1 MKKRSQKYGQ
11 ALSGAPSVP
20 IERMFSARASAHRA
34 AGIGYARVSY
44 IYIFKVDRN
53 QKCNFDYGQKYGAGG
68 VDRNQKCKLEYGQK

>member
-34 AGIGYARVSY
+34 AGIGYARAIH
-44 IYIFKVDRN
+44 IYT
-53 QKCNFDYGQKYGAGG
+53 YS
-68 VDRNQKCKLEYGQK
+68 KLTAIKSVNLSVVKSVVIG